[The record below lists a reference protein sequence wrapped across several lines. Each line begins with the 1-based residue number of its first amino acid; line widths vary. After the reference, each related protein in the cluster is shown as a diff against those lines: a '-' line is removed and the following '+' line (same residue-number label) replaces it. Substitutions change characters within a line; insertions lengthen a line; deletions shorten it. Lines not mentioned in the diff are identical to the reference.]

1 MNQIQTLLAYIQSET
16 QLTIDALQQ
25 QRLLVAAIVTIGVVF
40 LLQTLLTLW
49 VVRRLRDV
57 SQISER
63 VSRLGDGLA
72 LLTDTTDAGLTTVL
86 RQIEQLGRKTETVK
100 SPRTVNKRVATAARK
115 GQTVA
120 RIAQDEALSESE
132 VRLHLAMA
140 AANAPAAARTEPA
153 HS

>member
-1 MNQIQTLLAYIQSET
+1 VNQIQTLLTFIQSET

-40 LLQTLLTLW
+40 LLQTLLTLF

-57 SQISER
+57 GQISER

-72 LLTDTTDAGLTTVL
+72 LLTDTTDAGLTAVL
-86 RQIEQLGRKTETVK
+86 RQLEQLGRRPEPVK
-100 SPRTVNKRVATAARK
+100 LPRTVNKRVATAARK

-153 HS
+153 RS

>member
-1 MNQIQTLLAYIQSET
+1 MTQIQTLLAYIQSET

-86 RQIEQLGRKTETVK
+86 RQVEQLGRKTETVK

-140 AANAPAAARTEPA
+140 AAHAPAAARTEPA

>member
-1 MNQIQTLLAYIQSET
+1 VNQIQTLLMFIQSET
-16 QLTIDALQQ
+16 QLTLDALQER
-25 QRLLVAAIVTIGVVF
+25 RLFVAALVIVGVVF

-57 SQISER
+57 SQLGER

-72 LLTDTTDAGLTTVL
+72 LLTDTADAGLATVL
-86 RQIEQLGRKTETVK
+86 RQVQQLGRKPEPVK
-100 SPRTVNKRVATAARK
+100 TPRTVNKRVATAARK

-140 AANAPAAARTEPA
+140 AAAAPAPARTAPA